1 MGTNTTGA
9 EQELGRKI
17 SPALCT
23 SEELTQRMPR
33 QLPPSA
39 HSKRTEMITRI
50 WHGWTLPENADTYED
65 LLRTEILPGIAQK
78 QIPGYRGVHLLR
90 RELADEVEFV
100 TMMWFDSIDSVR
112 EFMGEDYEVA
122 YVPES
127 ARKVLARFDER
138 SQHYD
143 MRLTPEQ
150 TA

>member
-1 MGTNTTGA
+1 
-9 EQELGRKI
+9 
-17 SPALCT
+17 
-23 SEELTQRMPR
+23 
-33 QLPPSA
+33 
-39 HSKRTEMITRI
+39 MITRI
-50 WHGWTLPENADTYED
+50 WHGWTVPENADTYED

-78 QIPGYRGVHLLR
+78 GIPGYRGAHLLR
-90 RELADEVEFV
+90 RELADEVEFI
-100 TMMWFDSIDSVR
+100 TMLWFDSLDSVR
-112 EFMGEDYEVA
+112 DFMGKDYEVA